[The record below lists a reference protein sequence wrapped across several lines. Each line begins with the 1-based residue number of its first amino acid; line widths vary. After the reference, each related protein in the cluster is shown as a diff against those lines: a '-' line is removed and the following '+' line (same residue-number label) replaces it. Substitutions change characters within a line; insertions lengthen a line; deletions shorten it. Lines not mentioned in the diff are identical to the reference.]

1 MEQSEIERLLLVS
14 FVVGLL
20 VSCRGDPG
28 LERGDPADR
37 RPLFPGV
44 ASLTK
49 QLNPMELLNCL
60 FSPTLRLLSPSG

>member
-1 MEQSEIERLLLVS
+1 MEQPGIERLLLVS

-49 QLNPMELLNCL
+49 QTQPHRASELSV
-60 FSPTLRLLSPSG
+60 FSDVEASISPG